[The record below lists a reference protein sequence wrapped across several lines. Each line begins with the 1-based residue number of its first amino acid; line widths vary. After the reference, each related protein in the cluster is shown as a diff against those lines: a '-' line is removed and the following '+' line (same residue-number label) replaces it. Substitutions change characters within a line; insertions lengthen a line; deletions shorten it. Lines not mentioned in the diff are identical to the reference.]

1 MDGEFCRNTQLPLL
15 PVQNGSQRTVH
26 RLRAFV
32 QVTVADDFAQRAMM
46 LASVLKSMVR
56 YGCDQSPTRPDG

>member
-1 MDGEFCRNTQLPLL
+1 MDGEVCRNTQLPLL
-15 PVQNGSQRTVH
+15 PVQNGSQRTSA

-32 QVTVADDFAQRAMM
+32 QVTVADDFAQRADV

-56 YGCDQSPTRPDG
+56 YGCDQSPSTPDG

>member
-1 MDGEFCRNTQLPLL
+1 MDGKFCRNTQLPL
-15 PVQNGSQRTVH
+15 PPAQNGSQRTVY

-32 QVTVADDFAQRAMM
+32 QVTVADDFAQRGMI

-56 YGCDQSPTRPDG
+56 YGWDQSPARPDG